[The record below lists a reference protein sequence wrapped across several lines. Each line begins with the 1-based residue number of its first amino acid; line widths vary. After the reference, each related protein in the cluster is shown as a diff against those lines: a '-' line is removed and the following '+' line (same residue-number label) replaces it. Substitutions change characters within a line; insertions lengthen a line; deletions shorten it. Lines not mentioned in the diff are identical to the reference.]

1 MTDNSTVFK
10 TAINGTL
17 VQKNKDVLPNG
28 TGTIETTAYLTGSVI
43 TISYL
48 THLYASS
55 ITLIDRNTIMKDGAL
70 VPSETYVDISLLG
83 N

>member
-1 MTDNSTVFK
+1 M

-17 VQKNKDVLPNG
+17 VQKNKDVLPDG
-28 TGTIETTAYLTGSVI
+28 SGETETTTYLTGSVI

-48 THLYASS
+48 THLYASG
-55 ITLIDRNTIMKDGAL
+55 ITLIDRNTFMKDGAL
-70 VPSETYVDISLLG
+70 VPSETYVDISLLV